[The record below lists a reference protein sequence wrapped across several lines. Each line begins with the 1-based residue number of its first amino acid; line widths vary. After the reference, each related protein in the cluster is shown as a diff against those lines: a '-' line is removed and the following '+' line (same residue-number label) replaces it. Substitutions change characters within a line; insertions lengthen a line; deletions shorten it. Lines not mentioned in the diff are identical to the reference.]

1 MRVNPVTDVNA
12 GKTEIIGFQ
21 VVDLSKRA
29 FYTV

>member
-1 MRVNPVTDVNA
+1 MRVNPVTGVNA

-21 VVDLSKRA
+21 VVEMSKRA